1 MSKVLNIQKL
11 LETGAWSLKD
21 VSSTASLDSILILLH
36 IIKKD
41 KTFVLTYPDF
51 VVTKLEYEKFNK
63 LIDQR
68 KKGVPVEYLINNKEF
83 WGIDFFVNNS
93 VLIPRPETEL
103 IVEYLIN
110 KIKSSKKEVFRVL
123 DLGTGS
129 GCISIALK
137 SELKERVNI
146 DAVDLSTDALKVAKL
161 NAQNEKVKI
170 NFFES
175 NWFEG
180 VKEKYDFIISNPPYV
195 ILDDPNNSINLK
207 YEPSLALYSRD
218 SGLADIKNIITN
230 NSFMKENGE
239 LLIEFGYNQKEILE
253 KYLALKKLNHFFIKD
268 LAGIFRVVVIK
279 Y

>member
-1 MSKVLNIQKL
+1 VSKVLNIQKL